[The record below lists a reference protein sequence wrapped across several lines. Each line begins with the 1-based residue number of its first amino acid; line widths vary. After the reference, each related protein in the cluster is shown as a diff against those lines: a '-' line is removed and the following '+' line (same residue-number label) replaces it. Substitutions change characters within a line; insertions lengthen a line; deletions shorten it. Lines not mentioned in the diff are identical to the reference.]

1 MPLFGG
7 FSLGRWFGF
16 EVRIDYSWF
25 LIFFL
30 VVWTLSVQVFPHDLG
45 GYPETVYW
53 TMGVVAALLLFLS
66 VLLHELSHSAVA
78 RRRGIHV
85 EGITL
90 FIFGGVAQT
99 SMEASRPVDEFLL
112 TAAGPLAS
120 VVLAGIFYG
129 LGVGADF
136 AGWGGPVTEIAGYL
150 AFLNLALAIFN
161 LVPGFPL
168 DGGRLLRSAVWHFTG
183 SLRKATRLATT
194 AGRGFGYLMI
204 LAGLWFLW
212 QGALINGMWLAFIGW
227 FLANAAS
234 NSWRQ
239 FVSRQILADVP
250 VERALQPLPP
260 PVEADRVLADVVDE
274 PFLRAGVGA
283 VPVLREGRLVG
294 VLSVEDVAEVPPP
307 ERATTRVA
315 AVMTPIEEVSAVP
328 LHSSLDG
335 VLGRLRAGN
344 GTRLLVLDGERLVG
358 ILTPH
363 DVVGWLER
371 ARRLGL
377 DRSEAEGARGEPG
390 AGHVEPSAPGVSAG
404 APTEVGPGGEPG
416 SAGQGHDEG
425 GWA

>member
-30 VVWTLSVQVFPHDLG
+30 VVWTLSVQVFPHELR

-85 EGITL
+85 EGIPL

-120 VVLAGIFYG
+120 VVLAGVFYG
-129 LGVGADF
+129 LGVAADF
-136 AGWGGPVTEIAGYL
+136 VGWRGPATEIAGYL

-168 DGGRLLRSAVWHFTG
+168 DGGRLLRSTVWHFTG
-183 SLRKATRLATT
+183 SLRKATRWATT

-212 QGALINGMWLAFIGW
+212 QGALLNGMWLAFIGW
-227 FLANAAS
+227 FLANAAA

-239 FVSRQILADVP
+239 FVSHQILAHVP
-250 VERALQPLPP
+250 VERALQP
-260 PVEADRVLADVVDE
+260 RTLAEVIDE

-294 VLSVEDVAEVPPP
+294 VLSVEDVAEVPPAD
-307 ERATTRVA
+307 RAATRVA
-315 AVMTPIEEVSAVP
+315 AVMTAIGEVPAVP
-328 LHSSLDG
+328 LGSHLDG
-335 VLGRLRAGN
+335 VVGRLRADD
-344 GTRLLVLDGERLVG
+344 GTRLLVVDGERLVG

-377 DRSEAEGARGEPG
+377 DQADDEPAVEER
-390 AGHVEPSAPGVSAG
+390 AGRDVDD
-404 APTEVGPGGEPG
+404 GGR
-416 SAGQGHDEG
+416 A
-425 GWA
+425 